1 MLCSIHVKNIAL
13 LDDVEINLSDGL
25 NILTGETGAGKS
37 IIIDSV
43 NFALGC
49 RMNADMVRDDSDY
62 ALSELVF
69 SIDDDRT
76 RKALEDLD
84 VMLTDDQV
92 ILQRRIIKGKS
103 SCKVNGETVPASQ
116 IRAIAEHLIDI
127 HGQHEHQSLL
137 YRKNHRIMLDSF
149 CDDSLADEL
158 CKLEKLYGDYKRI
171 EEEYEQ
177 AVRNKDSAAADLDY
191 SQFVVNEI
199 EAAALKDGED
209 IELEDEFKRMN
220 NSRSIAQ
227 MLGEVV
233 SVLSS
238 DQGCV
243 SSMMSHALSQMRRIS
258 DMDPKAAD
266 IYEQLSSADD
276 ILAGCIRS
284 LSDYEESLEF
294 SPEDYEKI
302 TQRLDVINSL
312 KLKYGQSIEAI
323 RQKLEEETEKA
334 AKLSDYGS
342 YLEELERQKEECHA
356 GLIRICRTVSA
367 IRQKEA
373 KILAGEIVSAL
384 GGLNFLDARFDIVIT
399 SDEDKITGSG
409 FDDVEFMISTNPGEQ
424 LKPLTSVASGGELSR
439 IMLALKSVLA
449 KRDSIGTLIF
459 DEIDSGISGKTA
471 QLVADRMADI
481 AAGRQVIA
489 ITHLPQIASHAD
501 THFLIEKTSDGVH
514 TSTLV
519 RELSDDE
526 SVEEL
531 ARMLA
536 GSEITDAVRKNAAEL
551 KRSYDRTDK
560 GNRV

>member
-62 ALSELVF
+62 ALSELIF

>member
-49 RMNADMVRDDSDY
+49 RMNADMVRDNSDY

-76 RKALEDLD
+76 RKALEELD

-284 LSDYEESLEF
+284 LGDYEESLEF

-323 RQKLEEETEKA
+323 RQKLEEETDRA

-373 KILAGEIVSAL
+373 KILSGEIVSAL

-399 SDEDKITGSG
+399 SDEEKITGSG

-481 AAGRQVIA
+481 ATGRQVIA

-519 RELSDDE
+519 RELSDNE

-551 KRSYDRTDK
+551 KRSYGRTDK

>member
-76 RKALEDLD
+76 RKALEELD

-243 SSMMSHALSQMRRIS
+243 SSMMSHALSQMRKIS

-284 LSDYEESLEF
+284 LNDYEESLEF
-294 SPEDYEKI
+294 SPEDYDKI

>member
-49 RMNADMVRDDSDY
+49 RMNADMVRDNSDY

-84 VMLTDDQV
+84 VMLTDNQV

-199 EAAALKDGED
+199 EAAAL
-209 IELEDEFKRMN
+209 
-220 NSRSIAQ
+220 
-227 MLGEVV
+227 
-233 SVLSS
+233 
-238 DQGCV
+238 
-243 SSMMSHALSQMRRIS
+243 
-258 DMDPKAAD
+258 
-266 IYEQLSSADD
+266 
-276 ILAGCIRS
+276 
-284 LSDYEESLEF
+284 
-294 SPEDYEKI
+294 
-302 TQRLDVINSL
+302 
-312 KLKYGQSIEAI
+312 
-323 RQKLEEETEKA
+323 
-334 AKLSDYGS
+334 
-342 YLEELERQKEECHA
+342 
-356 GLIRICRTVSA
+356 
-367 IRQKEA
+367 
-373 KILAGEIVSAL
+373 
-384 GGLNFLDARFDIVIT
+384 
-399 SDEDKITGSG
+399 
-409 FDDVEFMISTNPGEQ
+409 
-424 LKPLTSVASGGELSR
+424 
-439 IMLALKSVLA
+439 
-449 KRDSIGTLIF
+449 
-459 DEIDSGISGKTA
+459 
-471 QLVADRMADI
+471 
-481 AAGRQVIA
+481 
-489 ITHLPQIASHAD
+489 
-501 THFLIEKTSDGVH
+501 
-514 TSTLV
+514 
-519 RELSDDE
+519 
-526 SVEEL
+526 
-531 ARMLA
+531 
-536 GSEITDAVRKNAAEL
+536 
-551 KRSYDRTDK
+551 
-560 GNRV
+560 